1 MSADSFDPSDEQDR
15 AAILAMF
22 RRVPIGMLETTAH
35 RLLNA
40 TKTTR
45 VSRRMKKGEE
55 STGPDTVQEPDY
67 LVQYKTFELIVT
79 QRAGSSPS
87 RKPIEHKPASD
98 QGKPS
103 PGMLRKGKGATS
115 GSGEGESPTTKGG
128 A

>member
-1 MSADSFDPSDEQDR
+1 MSTEPEKPASDNDV
-15 AAILAMF
+15 LAMF
-22 RRVPIGMLETTAH
+22 GRIPVEMLERTAYQLLGATRTVSMGRDREPVSEADNAVRLRVWETIIEH
-35 RLLNA
+35 RVGA
-40 TKTTR
+40 
-45 VSRRMKKGEE
+45 
-55 STGPDTVQEPDY
+55 PAQ
-67 LVQYKTFELIVT
+67 
-79 QRAGSSPS
+79 